1 MASAASVRA
10 VTTMMMMPRASTSGR
25 RSAVVRGRA
34 GGDRDADHH
43 YDAGTITTSTQI
55 HRRRRRL
62 ERRVIVTEAKK
73 GADGVAMTSSASWD
87 DQSESRARLGES
99 TEGVGGHHHHH
110 HHEGKGSRA
119 RRGGRVQASGGQFA
133 PPGDVVSKS
142 VGSLDEEETF
152 ELEIEASAE
161 RAAER
166 SAAIESTFLDDFVDV
181 LCEDGDVRCELERM
195 SAREVLW
202 ERWSAMN
209 AGVSKRTKGLALFGA
224 LMAGFGVNIT
234 LIKIAQQEMSA
245 DLFALLRFVVG
256 SLVFAPFLKPV
267 LKDSRIIRGGF
278 ELGLWVSLGYYF
290 QNAGVEFTDAARA
303 SFISSFTIICVPIIA
318 GMSGRAVRPLT
329 WIATGIAI
337 AGLGMMENIFT
348 VPGLVDP
355 AQTTAVADA
364 IAGDAP
370 ASLRG
375 DLYTLASA
383 LIFAIHIFRTD
394 CIFNGVNLKHKESM
408 GLVCIQMLTVV
419 VVFSGLLVKDYLACD
434 CDFTS
439 IAGEPFSEMPWG
451 LIGFVGAV
459 TTAGCV
465 YLETV
470 ALTLLESQEATLMYS
485 TEPVWGA
492 VFAYLLLGETLS
504 PSATAGAVLI
514 LASTVVGSLGVDDED
529 SILDTDVPTP
539 TPTLEKKGDAAA
551 R

>member
-1 MASAASVRA
+1 MK
-10 VTTMMMMPRASTSGR
+10 MPM
-25 RSAVVRGRA
+25 
-34 GGDRDADHH
+34 
-43 YDAGTITTSTQI
+43 TITTSRARGA
-55 HRRRRRL
+55 RRRWDDVATR
-62 ERRVIVTEAKK
+62 AKK

-87 DQSESRARLGES
+87 DGAESRSRRGES
-99 TEGVGGHHHHH
+99 PTRESTSDGAGGSGARHHHQQ
-110 HHEGKGSRA
+110 GGSGSRV
-119 RRGGRVQASGGQFA
+119 RRAGRVHASGGQFA
-133 PPGDVVSKS
+133 PPGDVVTKS
-142 VGSLDEEETF
+142 VGSLDEEEEF
-152 ELEIEASAE
+152 ELEDARE

-166 SAAIESTFLDDFVDV
+166 NAAIESTFLDDFVGV
-181 LCEDGDVRCELERM
+181 SCEEGDISCELTKQ

-202 ERWSAMN
+202 ARWNAAN

-234 LIKIAQQEMSA
+234 LIKVAQQEMSA
-245 DLFALLRFVVG
+245 DLFALLRFVAG
-256 SLVFAPFLKPV
+256 SLVFAPFLKTA
-267 LKDSRIIRGGF
+267 LRDDRIVRGGF

-290 QNAGVEFTDAARA
+290 QNVGVEFTDAARA

-329 WIATGIAI
+329 WTATAIAV
-337 AGLGMMENIFT
+337 AGLGMMENIFA

-375 DLYTLASA
+375 DLFTLASA
-383 LIFAIHIFRTD
+383 LIFGIHIFRTD

-419 VVFSGLLVKDYLACD
+419 VVFFSLLVKDYLACD
-434 CDFTS
+434 CDFTV
-439 IAGEPFSEMPWG
+439 IAGESFTEMPWG
-451 LIGFVGAV
+451 LIAFVGVV

-504 PSATAGAVLI
+504 PSATAGAMLI
-514 LASTVVGSLGVDDED
+514 LASTVVGSLGVNDED
-529 SILDTDVPTP
+529 VILDTTASTPTP
-539 TPTLEKKGDAAA
+539 TPKPTLAKKGDAAT